1 MSLFCNKEIEV
12 IENLTKII
20 DNLLAQRHSGCRRK
34 PHKRRPTLVLS
45 NQNNIIMKTTLTLGS
60 NATASLILV
69 DNVTLQPVQ
78 APVAV
83 GAGNI
88 LLSTIATYVDSNT
101 GQTVTATFTAS
112 YPFIVIVTPEGLTL
126 SLTDFVNVG
135 STTTTS
141 STTV

>member
-1 MSLFCNKEIEV
+1 
-12 IENLTKII
+12 
-20 DNLLAQRHSGCRRK
+20 
-34 PHKRRPTLVLS
+34 
-45 NQNNIIMKTTLTLGS
+45 MKTTLTLGS

-78 APVAV
+78 ATFSGQTVSSDNTTAATFVFDTTDPTLVVATPVAV